1 MVGFAVISIVGFLL
15 MVMFMG
21 DNQIPMLV
29 AGFCIGTGDA
39 MMSVG
44 LPLVTRACYG
54 DRRYGE
60 IYSYMNMPIAI
71 LGGLGATFVALVAS
85 MTGGFQ
91 TAYGCGIVFMIIVAV
106 CMVIAV
112 NTAKKFRDRWTFE
125 GEPDKSHASSTES
138 TEKSRS

>member
-1 MVGFAVISIVGFLL
+1 MTPF
-15 MVMFMG
+15 
-21 DNQIPMLV
+21 

-71 LGGLGATFVALVAS
+71 LGGIGATFVAMVAG

-91 TAYGCGIVFMIIVAV
+91 TAYGCGIVFFVIIAA
-106 CMVIAV
+106 CMVIACT
-112 NTAKKFRDRWTFE
+112 TAKKFRDKWTVE
-125 GEPDKSHASSTES
+125 GEPDKTRA
-138 TEKSRS
+138 